1 MVNPPI
7 EHGCRCFLVEESADV
22 LNQSKLSQVMG
33 QIIEMPDFV
42 NPVFKESV
50 AKGGRIFSDAHSYFI
65 IPKKHKRGC
74 SPLLI
79 KLRTNGWKSNNSKT
93 ISSTMVEVA

>member
-1 MVNPPI
+1 
-7 EHGCRCFLVEESADV
+7 
-22 LNQSKLSQVMG
+22 MG

-65 IPKKHKRGC
+65 IPK
-74 SPLLI
+74 SI
-79 KLRTNGWKSNNSKT
+79 K
-93 ISSTMVEVA
+93 EAAHHC